1 MEEHDIDESEQKLE
15 AEVAPAL
22 IAVHPNQK
30 FVSVA
35 VGSDLRVFSFQHGSA
50 AQLLDETGG
59 HKDSIRSIRYSK
71 SGKLFVSGGDDK
83 LVKVWDTDSWR
94 CVYSV

>member
-1 MEEHDIDESEQKLE
+1 MEEHDIDESEQQLE

-35 VGSDLRVFSFQHGSA
+35 VGSDLRVFSFQ
-50 AQLLDETGG
+50 
-59 HKDSIRSIRYSK
+59 
-71 SGKLFVSGGDDK
+71 
-83 LVKVWDTDSWR
+83 
-94 CVYSV
+94 